1 MTSKVSRGGPEGRL
15 LGRLRAAA
23 LIAVLAGAAGSVGLT
38 LNTSRGR
45 DLGLLAILVFAIWV
59 FAPFVALVLA
69 HVLARRWLVHTRAT
83 LYCLMLVLALGS
95 LAMYVGDA
103 LLHPG
108 TQDAFVFVVVP
119 LVSWLLIALV
129 IPVAAFAA
137 GRLSRRRDG
146 TQPGA

>member
-1 MTSKVSRGGPEGRL
+1 MVSQGGPEGRS

-38 LNTSRGR
+38 LSASQGR
-45 DLGLLAILVFAIWV
+45 DLGLLAVLIFATWV
-59 FAPFVALVLA
+59 FAPFAALALA
-69 HVLARRWLVHTRAT
+69 HVVARRWLVHTRAT
-83 LYCLMLVLALGS
+83 LYCLMLVLTLGS

-129 IPVAAFAA
+129 VPITALAAR
-137 GRLSRRRDG
+137 RLSRRGNG
-146 TQPGA
+146 T

>member
-1 MTSKVSRGGPEGRL
+1 MVSEGGPEGRS

-38 LNTSRGR
+38 LSVSQGR
-45 DLGLLAILVFAIWV
+45 DLGFLAVLIFATWV
-59 FAPFVALVLA
+59 FTPFAALAVA
-69 HVLARRWLVHTRAT
+69 HVVARRWSVHTRT
-83 LYCLMLVLALGS
+83 WLYRLMLVLTLGS

-103 LLHPG
+103 LRNPG

-129 IPVAAFAA
+129 MPIAALAA
-137 GRLSRRRDG
+137 GRRSR
-146 TQPGA
+146 QAQEP